1 MTKTV
6 TAIFETRMAL
16 EDALRKLETLG
27 IKENQIGVVMSD
39 QTHGKSFKLENHNKA
54 DQGLAAGATF
64 GAIAGGILAAIAGA
78 GSLVIPGLN
87 LIAVGSIVS
96 GLAGAGAGAAA
107 GGLVGGLIGLG
118 VPEHEAKLY
127 EGGLKTGHILLAVE
141 AADSKQAGLVRDLFK
156 NTEAYNVAA

>member
-6 TAIFETRMAL
+6 TAIFETRTAL

-27 IKENQIGVVMSD
+27 IAEKQIGVVMSD
-39 QTHGKSFKLENHNKA
+39 QTHGKSFKLENHNKV
-54 DQGLAAGATF
+54 DQGVAAGATF
-64 GAIAGGILAAIAGA
+64 GVIAGGILAAVAGA
-78 GSLVIPGLN
+78 GSLIIPGLN

-96 GLAGAGAGAAA
+96 GLAGAGAGAVA
-107 GGLVGGLIGLG
+107 GGLVGGLVGLG

-141 AADSKQAGLVRDLFK
+141 ATDGKQADRILDLLK
-156 NTEAYNVAA
+156 NAEAFNIAA